1 MNVKDCFDY
10 KDGKL
15 FWRVRPA
22 SHFSSV
28 GRANIWNA
36 KYAGTEAG
44 SLHKS
49 GYLHVSFDGKKHKL
63 HRLIWEY
70 HNGSQPEGVIDHI
83 NGDKADNRIEN
94 LRDVSQQTNCQNMK
108 PRDNAVISGV
118 YKRNKRGCESWYA
131 SISIDG
137 MKKHLLSTKDL
148 FEAICARKSAEL
160 KYYGA

>member
-10 KDGKL
+10 SNGKL

-49 GYLHVSFDGKKHKL
+49 GYLHVSFDGKKQKL

-83 NGDKADNRIEN
+83 NGDKTDNRIEN

-108 PRDNAVISGV
+108 ARNNAIVSGV
-118 YKRNKRGCESWYA
+118 YLRNHHGCESWYA

-160 KYYGA
+160 KHYGA